1 MTSKLT
7 FSNIKHTIVKSS
19 SEITDT
25 ERISGKLYA
34 RSIINRLAPGLQID
48 VLVLKALPK
57 ALPILVTDDNLTVDE
72 NDTRR
77 DTRRCYQSLPQT
89 YMEGGKLPVKTRFF
103 KKIKDGDTI
112 IIILHEV

>member
-48 VLVLKALPK
+48 VLVLK